1 MLAGLLLL
9 APLALASPLYK
20 RQSTSYPEPLQR
32 GPPPRQPWI
41 DTYNAAKAAGKIP
54 SFAPARLNSDG
65 VPFYSGGVATDDKGV
80 CSWSQAHCF
89 GDNDIYDAPDGMYAI
104 NFDDG
109 PVPASI
115 PLYNFLEKENQTG
128 THFLIGTNVV
138 DYPDAF
144 KKVLDIGGH
153 VAVHTWS
160 HPYMT
165 TMDDMQVLGELGWTA
180 QAIFDHSNGI
190 VPAFWRPPYGDAD
203 ARVRAIAEEV
213 FGLKLVGWNRDSNDW
228 CLNENPGSACAAYG
242 LSGASDLEAELR
254 GWQTGAK
261 SPGCIGL
268 EHETGSLIV
277 NAFIATYPGIKQHG
291 WDARCVPDMFDLDWY
306 QNGKNNDGP
315 FDMSFVI
322 GAGPDS
328 NSTSSSV
335 AASSSA
341 TSSASSSA
349 SAAST
354 SSSGSARA
362 SSSST
367 VSSAAGLAVPSKD
380 SQASKDQ
387 DSGAGAL
394 VRSPLV
400 GSAVAVALVAVVAL
414 A

>member
-1 MLAGLLLL
+1 MLASLLFL

-20 RQSTSYPEPLQR
+20 RQSNTYPEPLQR

-228 CLNENPGSACAAYG
+228 CLNDNPGSACAAYG

-277 NAFIATYPGIKQHG
+277 NAFISTYPGIKQHG
-291 WDARCVPDMFDLDWY
+291 WDARCVPDLFNLDWY

-315 FDMSFVI
+315 FDTSFVI
-322 GAGPDS
+322 GSGPDS
-328 NSTSSSV
+328 NSTSS
-335 AASSSA
+335 ASSA

-349 SAAST
+349 STASV

-362 SSSST
+362 SSSAT
-367 VSSAAGLAVPSKD
+367 VSSAGVAVPSKD
-380 SQASKDQ
+380 AQASTDK
-387 DSGAGAL
+387 DSGASAL
-394 VRSPLV
+394 SRSSLAGSVAVV
-400 GSAVAVALVAVVAL
+400 GLVAVAAL